1 MMTPNFTAQA
11 AEVLFPD
18 WEEGDDDDDDGV
30 EEDDDA
36 ECEDPTRRM
45 RRSIRNFE
53 VRPLV
58 GLCATEREAIER
70 LVYGCCDGCNS

>member
-1 MMTPNFTAQA
+1 MMAPNLTAEA

-18 WEEGDDDDDDGV
+18 WEEGDDDHDDQGV

-53 VRPLV
+53 VRLLV
-58 GLCATEREAIER
+58 GWSAIQMS
-70 LVYGCCDGCNS
+70 V